1 MFMRKSYIFKLF
13 LIGSI
18 FLLNGCIMQ
27 RKLNSYYDIGLI
39 TDTSHYAVAIFEN
52 NEADKSIVKFNFA
65 ESNGYMILNLGNKN
79 NTTRF
84 KEYDVLNKL
93 LIFKDNKCLNMFREY
108 IDILHNKSIPTSIIE
123 KSIIMCHPDIYMRDD
138 IYTITSKI
146 TIPDYFTCCF
156 VLPDGT
162 LECKSTDNDIRNKVT
177 RIP

>member
-1 MFMRKSYIFKLF
+1 
-13 LIGSI
+13 
-18 FLLNGCIMQ
+18 
-27 RKLNSYYDIGLI
+27 
-39 TDTSHYAVAIFEN
+39 
-52 NEADKSIVKFNFA
+52 
-65 ESNGYMILNLGNKN
+65 
-79 NTTRF
+79 
-84 KEYDVLNKL
+84 
-93 LIFKDNKCLNMFREY
+93 MFREY

-123 KSIIMCHPDIYMRDD
+123 KSNIMCHPDIYMRDD